1 MRISDWSSDVC
12 SSDLLHEM
20 VRGEIIKDGWDSAE
34 VEDALSLCLACKGCR
49 RDCPVSVDM
58 ATYKAEFRSHHYEHR
73 RRPRS
78 AYSMGFIHKAARL
91 AEHAPWLANFFTRTP
106 GDRKSTRLNSSH

>member
-1 MRISDWSSDVC
+1 MRSSDWSSDVC
-12 SSDLLHEM
+12 SSDLEKHSTRGRAHLLHEM

-78 AYSMGFIHKAARL
+78 AYTI
-91 AEHAPWLANFFTRTP
+91 
-106 GDRKSTRLNSSH
+106 DRKSTRLNSSH